1 MAFIGTDQKFYVG
14 ACWWLIEGPVWTGQ
28 IDRLPTVSGQFT
40 GLGGAFIGRP
50 LIVPDPSDAT
60 RTFFFALGRNNKI
73 YWKYCEQALGAG
85 PGDAHFTP
93 QGDKW
98 VDYLLPTIC
107 NLCLTWNLP
116 A

>member
-1 MAFIGTDQKFYVG
+1 M
-14 ACWWLIEGPVWTGQ
+14 WTGQ